1 MESMPMFL
9 VIVCLLKLPYCQQ
22 PISRRIK
29 GRIVVW
35 IPMKLLEQLDELS
48 VIKGITS

>member
-1 MESMPMFL
+1 M
-9 VIVCLLKLPYCQQ
+9 LPYYQQ
-22 PISRRIK
+22 PISRRIERRK
-29 GRIVVW
+29 IAVW